1 MDSRYIEHS
10 FINEKS
16 IEERKYQVNI
26 VKDTINQNSLVVLPT
41 GLGKT
46 VIAALHIANVLEKN
60 SDKNC
65 IILAPTRVLVNQHYN
80 FLLDK
85 MNVSEDEVK
94 FITGEDFYE
103 ERIEKWKGKIICST
117 PQILKLDIKREI
129 VDISNFGLVIFDE
142 VHRAIGEY
150 AYTFIAEE
158 LGKIK
163 ENRVIGMTA
172 SLPSEKKKVNEI
184 IDCLRIKHIEYRD
197 QSSEDVIPY
206 IQKTE
211 IEWIEVEMSQS
222 IKKIS
227 DLIRKAIEERQKK
240 LRTSGLK
247 IPSKASLKFMIDL
260 SKRLEVDIRYK
271 NRWDIKT
278 SIYSSIRLF
287 HGLNLIETQGVN
299 SFIEYVKRLEEK
311 TKSSGARKLLA
322 DKNFK
327 EACEIARGCLLS
339 NQKHPKIE
347 MLNNSLDSLKQNE
360 KAIVFAS
367 YRDSVDEIYENLIS
381 KGYKTGVLIGKS
393 GVKGQ
398 SQKEQITSLEKLKTG
413 EYDIIVATQVGEE
426 GLDVSE
432 CKLVVFYDNVSSAIR
447 YIQRIGRTGR
457 RSPGRMIGLITK
469 GTRDEANKYLIK
481 KRLDQAKRTIESVNK
496 SFEDKNTREIDSYF
510 E

>member
-16 IEERKYQVNI
+16 IEERKYQINI
-26 VKDTINQNSLVVLPT
+26 VRDTINQNSLVVLPT
-41 GLGKT
+41 ALGKT
-46 VIAALHIANVLEKN
+46 VIAALHIANCLEKD
-60 SDKNC
+60 SKKNC
-65 IILAPTRVLVNQHYN
+65 VILAPTRVLVNQHYN

-85 MNVSEDEVK
+85 LNVPEDDIM

-103 ERIEKWKGKIICST
+103 ERIEKWKGKIICAT
-117 PQILKLDIKREI
+117 PQILKLDIKRGI
-129 VDISNFGLVIFDE
+129 VDISKFALVVFDE
-142 VHRAIGEY
+142 VHRAIGDY

-158 LGKIK
+158 LVKIK
-163 ENRVIGMTA
+163 NNKLIGMTA

-184 IDCLRIKHIEYRD
+184 IDCLGIKHIEYRD
-197 QSSEDVIPY
+197 QSSEDVMPY
-206 IQKTE
+206 IHKTE

-227 DLIRKAIEERQKK
+227 ELIRKAIEERLKK

-247 IPSKASLKFMIDL
+247 IPSKATLKFIIDL
-260 SKRLEVDIRYK
+260 NKKLEVDIRYK

-299 SFIEYVKRLEEK
+299 TFIEYVKRLEEK
-311 TKSSGARKLLA
+311 TKSSGVKKLLV

-327 EACEIARGCLLS
+327 EACEIARGCVLS

-347 MLNNSLDSLKQNE
+347 ILNNVLESLKENE
-360 KAIVFAS
+360 RAIVFAS
-367 YRDSVDEIYENLIS
+367 YRDSVDEIYNNLIS
-381 KGYKTGVLIGKS
+381 EGYKTGILIGKS

-481 KRLDQAKRTIESVNK
+481 KRLDQAKRTIDNVNK
-496 SFEDKNTREIDSYF
+496 SFVGKDTKEIDSYF
-510 E
+510 K